1 MLETSHGQS
10 NETAYVIQLYMDTV
24 HEKKRDARFV
34 KIVLMKSNIAIIHF
48 IIFHKVCIK

>member
-24 HEKKRDARFV
+24 HEKKRR
-34 KIVLMKSNIAIIHF
+34 
-48 IIFHKVCIK
+48 KVCENCSDEE